1 MMKKTIVPSLVL
13 GAIALSTITGCSEQ
27 LSQEEIIRN
36 QITHDMNKD
45 KEELRKLVDKMKE
58 QDPKI
63 KEAYYSINDE
73 GKRVVNV
80 VRESTDNSG
89 AYLVAGMAA
98 GMTAAMLM
106 NNMNNNERDR
116 KRSMG
121 SGAYVHS
128 AFNNSQTVG
137 KGALSVKKRNAKMSY
152 TRNVRKTSSAKVRS
166 GRATVS
172 SRSSAFS
179 GSSSARSSG
188 YSSGS

>member
-1 MMKKTIVPSLVL
+1 MKMKKLLPSMVIGALV
-13 GAIALSTITGCSEQ
+13 ATTITGCGEQ
-27 LSQEEIIRN
+27 LSEEEIIRS
-36 QITHDMNKD
+36 QMTHDMNKD
-45 KEELRKLVDKMKE
+45 KEELRKLVEKMKE

-63 KEAYYSINDE
+63 QEAYYSINDE

-80 VRESTDNSG
+80 VREDNDNSG

-98 GMTAAMLM
+98 GMSAAMLM
-106 NNMNNNERDR
+106 NTMNNDRDR
-116 KRSMG
+116 KRSG
-121 SGAYVHS
+121 GGAYVHS
-128 AFNNSQTVG
+128 AFNNNSSAPMS
-137 KGALSVKKRNAKMSY
+137 KGQVNAKKRRANATY
-152 TRNVRKTSSAKVRS
+152 TRNARKVSSAKVRS